1 MNTLTTT
8 IHKSNWIDNLL
19 KYDAEKSFSYDGA
32 DAIFDNL
39 VDAENMEIDIK
50 NLTITDIKII
60 FTEYDR
66 IEDIINDYDLL
77 NITNTF
83 WDNIDMSN
91 DVLLDWFIHQGFY
104 NSGFRTP
111 KPVTDEILIE
121 LNDILINNSWS
132 YAEIIKTFDYDS
144 ERLTNKF
151 IVADWSNH

>member
-1 MNTLTTT
+1 MDTITTT
-8 IHKSNWIDNLL
+8 IHKSEWIDNLL
-19 KYDAEKSFSYDGA
+19 KYDLDNSFSYDGA

-50 NLTITDIKII
+50 NLSLTDIKII
-60 FTEYDR
+60 YTEYDR

-77 NITNTF
+77 DINK
-83 WDNIDMSN
+83 IDMSN
-91 DVLLDWFIHQGFY
+91 NILLDWFIHQGFY
-104 NSGFRTP
+104 DSGFINIA

-121 LNDILINNSWS
+121 LNEILINNSWA
-132 YAEIIKTFDYDS
+132 YTEIIKTFDYDS